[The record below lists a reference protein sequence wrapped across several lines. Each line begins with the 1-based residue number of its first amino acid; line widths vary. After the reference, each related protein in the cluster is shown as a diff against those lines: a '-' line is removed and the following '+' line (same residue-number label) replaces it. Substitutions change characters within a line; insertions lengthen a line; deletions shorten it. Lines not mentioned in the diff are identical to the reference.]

1 MTPESGCLLMS
12 VDGDPQVVE
21 SKDRRKLGQ
30 LVKKRQIESRSATL
44 RGKVIHGTF
53 YKQIENL
60 GTGGVSQWLVEG
72 KLSPADEAKLMVV
85 QDGTIK
91 DQEIKHYL
99 YTFFSI
105 SYLYLV
111 IGIEIGA
118 LEMVFTNKN

>member
-12 VDGDPQVVE
+12 VDPQVVE

-60 GTGGVSQWLVEG
+60 GAEGVSQWLVEG

-91 DQEIKHYL
+91 DQKIKHYL

>member
-1 MTPESGCLLMS
+1 MTHKWSNQKIGASWVNLL
-12 VDGDPQVVE
+12 
-21 SKDRRKLGQ
+21 RKI
-30 LVKKRQIESRSATL
+30 KSRSATL

-53 YKQIENL
+53 YKQIDNL
-60 GTGGVSQWLVEG
+60 GAEGVSQWLVEG
-72 KLSPADEAKLMVV
+72 KLSSADEAELMVV

-99 YTFFSI
+99 YTLFSI

>member
-1 MTPESGCLLMS
+1 MVTHKWSNQKIGASWVNLL
-12 VDGDPQVVE
+12 
-21 SKDRRKLGQ
+21 RNARL
-30 LVKKRQIESRSATL
+30 SRSATL